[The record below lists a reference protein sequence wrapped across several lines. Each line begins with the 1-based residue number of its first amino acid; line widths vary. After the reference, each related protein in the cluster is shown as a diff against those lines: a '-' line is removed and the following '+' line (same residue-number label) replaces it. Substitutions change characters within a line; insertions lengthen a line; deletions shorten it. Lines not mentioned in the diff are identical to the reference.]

1 MDRALLKMLYFGLVG
16 LLIAGSIITVFQ
28 TTPVIAKEGTVSVY
42 FTGIASDIQ
51 GDPNVPVDVAA
62 GAGRPGV
69 DLLSLTVTIDSV
81 SVHQSGA
88 DDESG
93 WTEISNIPITV
104 DVLRSTDVTTLIAMG
119 PVPEQNITMVR
130 LHVTGATAAV
140 SDSGAVSSMAVLV
153 SNGEL
158 KIPLGSARVT
168 AQLNT
173 SIAVTGKVNIVFQG
187 NDMIRLTPVLHV
199 DRVTGP
205 K

>member
-1 MDRALLKMLYFGLVG
+1 MDRALLSMLYSGLVG

-81 SVHQSGA
+81 SVHRSGA

-93 WTEISNIPITV
+93 WTEISNIPITL

-153 SNGEL
+153 SSGEL

-205 K
+205 E

>member
-1 MDRALLKMLYFGLVG
+1 MDRALLNMLYFGLAG

-42 FTGIASDIQ
+42 LTGIASDIQ
-51 GDPNVPVDVAA
+51 GDPNVPEDVAA
-62 GAGRPGV
+62 GAGRPRV

-81 SVHQSGA
+81 SVHRSGA

-93 WTEISNIPITV
+93 WTEISNIPITL
-104 DVLRSTDVTTLIAMG
+104 DVLRSTDVTTMIAMG

-130 LHVTGATAAV
+130 LHITSATATV
-140 SDSGAVSSMAVLV
+140 SHSGAVSSMTVLV
-153 SNGEL
+153 SSGEL

-205 K
+205 A